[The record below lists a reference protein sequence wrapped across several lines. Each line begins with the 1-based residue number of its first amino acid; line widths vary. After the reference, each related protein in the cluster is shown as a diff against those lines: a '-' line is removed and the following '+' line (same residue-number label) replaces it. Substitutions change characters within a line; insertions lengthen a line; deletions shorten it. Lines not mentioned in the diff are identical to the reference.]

1 MLWTLQL
8 CSHVVT
14 ELIKGA
20 ETYFDYISAWKHRAP
35 LQPAE
40 PSKQSPVSSA
50 TDPNWSGMQSSTFD
64 TYYPSSSLLSRQ
76 PLHLFP
82 AVSASMILAEP
93 EEDVSR
99 KRKAPSSGAA
109 AVDSS
114 QSPSPSPL
122 PRSDDNVE
130 ADGSDERV
138 RSEVDLL
145 DEVGKGSSNTGSNGN
160 LKKKK
165 KVADKISEVVPA
177 SVFESNKR
185 KRKKSAVAQEAEE
198 LNSVGRLSVASIA
211 VDDSSHRAEPAS
223 ASAPVP
229 KGKRTSIA
237 RNTAADSEQSVRIA
251 EATPASSHFH
261 CITAK
266 LTLSN
271 EEAEG
276 AEGDAKVGSKVHVTL
291 PPALEAL
298 LDFWVRSLHLLKRR
312 LDEAHTW
319 RERAALMMSSIGK
332 PSGPSLKN
340 LSSGVQDWED
350 RATKLLLAGVQRGV
364 RVTVRGALETHLK
377 HIKAWTASAAEFLSR
392 SSVNG
397 IETTSQ
403 DVDGD
408 HGMTYLAL
416 QDFVREGEQL
426 HIERPSMIADLKA
439 ELRKAKSWL
448 SRYARTAP
456 GSGISAAV
464 PSKEAGLEL
473 DALTAEA
480 KQALKVDLREE
491 LEIISQA
498 TRRYCLCRQLYHGS
512 MVGCDE
518 CDEWYHFQCVGL
530 TQFQVEKADK
540 YVCIRCSL
548 KNSFCSTASL
558 AAQITNRW
566 SVPEEAQKAREA
578 RRVRVSHFFHSLDAC
593 VARASI
599 FTD

>member
-1 MLWTLQL
+1 M
-8 CSHVVT
+8 T
-14 ELIKGA
+14 ELIRDA

-35 LQPAE
+35 LQPADPPK
-40 PSKQSPVSSA
+40 PSPASSA
-50 TDPNWSGMQSSTFD
+50 TDPNWSGMQPSTFD

-76 PLHLFP
+76 PLYLFP

-99 KRKAPSSGAA
+99 KRKAPNSGAA
-109 AVDSS
+109 AVDGS
-114 QSPSPSPL
+114 QSPSPSPMC
-122 PRSDDNVE
+122 RSDDNAEV
-130 ADGSDERV
+130 DGSDERV
-138 RSEVDLL
+138 KSEVDLL
-145 DEVGKGSSNTGSNGN
+145 DEVGKGSSDTGSNGN

-165 KVADKISEVVPA
+165 KVADKVSEVVPA

-198 LNSVGRLSVASIA
+198 LNSVGRLSVVSVA

-223 ASAPVP
+223 ASVPVP

-237 RNTAADSEQSVRIA
+237 RDTTADSEQSVRT
-251 EATPASSHFH
+251 ATAALSHFR
-261 CITAK
+261 CITTK

-276 AEGDAKVGSKVHVTL
+276 AEGDAKVGSKVCVTL

-298 LDFWVRSLHLLKRR
+298 LDFWVRSLHLLKCR
-312 LDEAHTW
+312 LNEAHTW
-319 RERAALMMSSIGK
+319 RERAALLMSSIGK

-350 RATKLLLAGVQRGV
+350 RATQLLLAGVQRGV
-364 RVTVRGALETHLK
+364 RVSVRGALETHLK
-377 HIKAWTASAAEFLSR
+377 HIKAWTASAAEFLSS

-397 IETTSQ
+397 LETASQ
-403 DVDGD
+403 DGDGD
-408 HGMTYLAL
+408 QGMTYLAL

-426 HIERPSMIADLKA
+426 HIERPGMIADLKA

-473 DALTAEA
+473 DALIAEA
-480 KQALKVDLREE
+480 KQALKVDVREE

-566 SVPEEAQKAREA
+566 SVPEEAQKARES
-578 RRVRVSHFFHSLDAC
+578 RRVRVSLFSHSLDAC
-593 VARASI
+593 VARASN
-599 FTD
+599 